1 MIRSIDIN
9 RSGAPEASY
18 GSDQGGLISGHLFRV
33 APGSMPASNPVG
45 TAEAVDWLRRPPAER
60 AGQFL
65 WLHFNLS
72 NTSAEKWMRA
82 HLSLSDAFY
91 DALTDGSRST
101 RIENADDSL
110 VAVINDVAYD
120 FAFEPSEIATLWLT
134 VRPDMLVSARVHPL
148 RAVDRLR
155 QSAKQGAAFGSPAE
169 LLIHLMRDQGD
180 ALVEI
185 VRKATQQVD
194 AIEDQL
200 LAGYLQQKRADL
212 GRLRRVFV
220 RLQRLLAPEPA
231 ALFRLLQQ
239 PPRWMAAHDLADM
252 RQATEEFSLVIR
264 DLAALQERIRL
275 LQEELAAQVSEHT
288 NRSLYILTVVTVLA
302 LPVNIVAGLF
312 GMNVGGIPMAEDAH
326 GFVTVVLV
334 MFALVVAFV
343 WMAMR
348 KMRE

>member
-1 MIRSIDIN
+1 MNTDIN
-9 RSGAPEASY
+9 IIHSDGSGAAYVP
-18 GSDQGGLISGHLFRV
+18 DHGGLICGHLFRSGT
-33 APGSMPASNPVG
+33 GSVSVG
-45 TAEAVDWLRRPPAER
+45 TDDAVEWMGRPAAAR
-60 AGQFL
+60 AGEFI

-72 NTSAEKWMRA
+72 HTSSEKWIRA
-82 HLSLSDAFY
+82 NLQLSDAFY
-91 DALTDGSRST
+91 DALTDDSRST
-101 RIENADDSL
+101 RIENDDDTL

-120 FAFEPSEIATLWLT
+120 FAFEPSEISTLWLT
-134 VRPDMLVSARVHPL
+134 VTQHMLVSARVHPL

-155 QSAKQGAAFGSPAE
+155 QSAKQGDAFNSPVE
-169 LLIHLMRDQGD
+169 LLTHLMRDQGD
-180 ALVEI
+180 ALVQI

-194 AIEDQL
+194 LIEDKL
-200 LAGYLQQKRADL
+200 LAGSLRQKRGDL

-239 PPRWMAAHDLADM
+239 PPRWMAAGDLADM

-264 DLAALQERIRL
+264 DLAVLQERIRL

-288 NRSLYILTVVTVLA
+288 NRSLFILTMVTVLA
-302 LPVNIVAGLF
+302 LPINIVAGLM

-326 GFVTVVLV
+326 GFITVVLIL
-334 MFALVVAFV
+334 FALAALIG
-343 WMAMR
+343 WATLR

>member
-1 MIRSIDIN
+1 MNTDIN
-9 RSGAPEASY
+9 IIHSDGSGAAYVP
-18 GSDQGGLISGHLFRV
+18 DHGGLICGHLFRSG
-33 APGSMPASNPVG
+33 AGSVSVG
-45 TAEAVDWLRRPPAER
+45 TDDAVEWMGRPAAAR
-60 AGQFL
+60 AGEFI

-72 NTSAEKWMRA
+72 HTSSEKWIRA
-82 HLSLSDAFY
+82 NLQLSDAFY
-91 DALTDGSRST
+91 DALTDDSRST
-101 RIENADDSL
+101 RIENADDTL

-120 FAFEPSEIATLWLT
+120 FAFEPSEISTLWLT
-134 VRPDMLVSARVHPL
+134 VTQHMLVSARVHPL

-155 QSAKQGAAFGSPAE
+155 QSAKQGDAFNSPVE
-169 LLIHLMRDQGD
+169 LLTHLMRDQGD
-180 ALVEI
+180 ALVQI

-194 AIEDQL
+194 LIEDKL
-200 LAGYLQQKRADL
+200 LAGSLRQKRGDL

-239 PPRWMAAHDLADM
+239 PPRWMAAGDLADM

-264 DLAALQERIRL
+264 DLAVLQERIRL

-288 NRSLYILTVVTVLA
+288 NRSLFILTMVTVLA
-302 LPVNIVAGLF
+302 LPINIVAGLM

-326 GFVTVVLV
+326 GFITVVLIL
-334 MFALVVAFV
+334 FALAALIG
-343 WMAMR
+343 WATLR